1 MSYRI
6 TLLEQMRVVAEDGK
20 DLGRLMDM
28 RIRAKL
34 GPLRQPESLR
44 VDALLVGAR
53 EWLERLGLRQETRD
67 EVKPET
73 VSAIE
78 PERIV
83 VRATASKRRQGKGE
97 DRRR

>member
-6 TLLEQMRVVAEDGK
+6 TLLEQMRVVREDGK

-34 GPLRQPESLR
+34 GPIRQPESLR

-53 EWLERLGLRQETRD
+53 EWLERLGLRQATGD
-67 EVKPET
+67 EVKPES

-83 VRATASKRRQGKGE
+83 VREAARKRQKQRE

>member
-6 TLLEQMRVVAEDGK
+6 TLLEQMRVVREDGK

-34 GPLRQPESLR
+34 GPIKQPESLR

-53 EWLERLGLRQETRD
+53 EWLERLGLRQATRD
-67 EVKPET
+67 EVKPEA

-78 PERIV
+78 RERIV
-83 VRATASKRRQGKGE
+83 VRATARKRQRQGE